1 MEELPSK
8 YQTLANIYWIAGIL
22 RTLKRRKWGEEWQR
36 RKKNAIRTSEKQR
49 FPTGFSMTE
58 KKKGTIFCKQNFFQ
72 TAIVS
77 DTMTRMLSVLKQRK
91 QVDVIEYIFYIIT
104 GLGEGCTPTI
114 GWLHTGRIV
123 TVRSKHNPVSSIWNS
138 EDRRHNIINT
148 YFVDL
153 IKKNFLLCFAVL
165 ICCTVLTSSQ
175 YVLTS
180 SQYEHSLRQID
191 TFSLFVNLI
200 NYERPLPPL
209 TFLMFICTGSTTF
222 L

>member
-1 MEELPSK
+1 M
-8 YQTLANIYWIAGIL
+8 GG
-22 RTLKRRKWGEEWQR
+22 RVRKK
-36 RKKNAIRTSEKQR
+36 KKNAIRTSEKQR
-49 FPTGFSMTE
+49 FPTGFSMIG
-58 KKKGTIFCKQNFFQ
+58 KKKKRHYLLQAEFLPNSHCFWYHDQDAICAKTKKAGRCNWIYLLHNYRSRRRLYSHNWVTSHWQNSNCE
-72 TAIVS
+72 V
-77 DTMTRMLSVLKQRK
+77 
-91 QVDVIEYIFYIIT
+91 
-104 GLGEGCTPTI
+104 
-114 GWLHTGRIV
+114 
-123 TVRSKHNPVSSIWNS
+123 KHNPVSSIWNS

-175 YVLTS
+175 Y
-180 SQYEHSLRQID
+180 EHSLRQVD